1 MEEAQYE
8 QVVISKYNRN
18 CTVSQ
23 DYHNFVIEFLDKEKN
38 KMGKS
43 FDSQSKVEQLLGN
56 ISLNSFGGKSD
67 IEEEAN
73 VRTTKTDVKTR
84 KNFSDGI
91 KRTYRIPRSLDRA
104 LSLMAAEQGL
114 KKMIYFNQL

>member
-1 MEEAQYE
+1 
-8 QVVISKYNRN
+8 
-18 CTVSQ
+18 
-23 DYHNFVIEFLDKEKN
+23 
-38 KMGKS
+38 MGKS

-91 KRTYRIPRSLDRA
+91 KRTYRIQRSLDRA

-114 KKMIYFNQL
+114 KKNDIFQSALTVYLKDYLQEDE